1 MISRP
6 SKVQN
11 QPRSPRDHRQQRTG
25 AAGLFGRLEE
35 PYHGQ
40 PGETGRAVVPTGFST
55 PYPAAGLVTAR
66 EDAGPNPPPFSAI
79 VRRTK
84 TPMTGRKD
92 GRIFGMGHAH
102 PGNLALTPRKDGDLF
117 ESRLEAPRT
126 ANAAGCKHRS
136 ATGRKDGHLFRCH
149 RRTPAGGEIPA
160 AGPFCMQSL
169 GLKPG
174 APGLF
179 GLSRA
184 GVFSISS
191 ARFGEHNRAGGRG
204 PGSRRLDFHRVVE
217 KPASWPV
224 CPGWMGGR
232 GRASAIVPGSGSRS
246 APRRAASPGN
256 VRRLDVE
263 KRGGAE
269 APRCEKE

>member
-1 MISRP
+1 MASRDGGDGGAVRREPDALVVRGGGGASEPADRRGCGVPRVEAGTCEAGGPRMISRP

-55 PYPAAGLVTAR
+55 PYPAAGLVTAQ

-92 GRIFGMGHAH
+92 GR
-102 PGNLALTPRKDGDLF
+102 
-117 ESRLEAPRT
+117 
-126 ANAAGCKHRS
+126 
-136 ATGRKDGHLFRCH
+136 LFRCH

-174 APGLF
+174 APGF
-179 GLSRA
+179 
-184 GVFSISS
+184 
-191 ARFGEHNRAGGRG
+191 
-204 PGSRRLDFHRVVE
+204 DFHRVVE

-224 CPGWMGGR
+224 CPGRMGGR